1 MDVRKRAWNAGER
14 AAVLLEL
21 ATVLASDSFAQSPRR
36 RRFLEFI
43 VSEALANRGGQLKG
57 YRIALEV
64 FGKPPSFDPVLDP
77 VVRVE
82 AGRLR
87 DRLREY
93 YSGQGLTDPVVIT
106 LPKGSYAPEF
116 EFRLPATTVPRAR
129 AAVATSDAGS
139 PATTAKPGLA
149 VLPFRNVSDDHE
161 NDYLADG
168 LTDTLITDLSKVSA
182 LSVVCRQSSFACR
195 DSGMPL
201 AEIARRFAVRYLVL
215 GSVQRLGQHL
225 RIGARVID
233 SETDATI
240 WADRYDREMG
250 DLFAIEDD
258 VCRSIV
264 QALRI
269 TLTPR
274 EAARL
279 GRGGTGSLEAH
290 DALLRGLEQFWLY
303 TRASCVEAISHF
315 SRAAQLDP
323 AYSVAHAW
331 LARAGIFLCCLV
343 TEREIPAILGR
354 AHLHARRAVELDDQL
369 PYAHAVL
376 GWVLMFMGNG
386 EEAVTE
392 GQRACAM
399 DPNNADAHL
408 FLAFTLATTA
418 NGEEGLRYIAT
429 AMRLNPHPSSFYLN
443 TLGNCHF
450 ALGQYEKAIA
460 AMQRGIE
467 VNPDFVLNHYE
478 SAVNLA
484 LAGRLD
490 EARAQARTV
499 SRLCPDTHKNC
510 FIDPGLRA
518 RFQQGLELAGLA
530 GASTNPSSQGP
541 SVPT

>member
-1 MDVRKRAWNAGER
+1 MDVRKRAWNADER

-21 ATVLASDSFAQSPRR
+21 ASVLASDSFAQSPRR
-36 RRFLEFI
+36 RRFLEFV

-57 YRIALEV
+57 YRIGLEV

-93 YSGQGLTDPVVIT
+93 HSDGGLTDPVVIT
-106 LPKGSYAPEF
+106 LPKGSYMPEF
-116 EFRLPATTVPRAR
+116 EFRPAATAVPFAR
-129 AAVATSDAGS
+129 TAVAAANPG
-139 PATTAKPGLA
+139 PAASTARPSLA
-149 VLPFRNVSDDHE
+149 VLPFRNVGEDRAH
-161 NDYLADG
+161 DYLADG
-168 LTDTLITDLSKVSA
+168 LTDTLITDLSKISG
-182 LSVVCRQSSFACR
+182 LTIVCRQSSFAYR
-195 DSGMPL
+195 DSDMPL
-201 AEIARRFAVRYLVL
+201 AEIARRFAVRYLIL
-215 GSVQRLGQHL
+215 GSVQRSAQRL
-225 RIGARVID
+225 RIAARVID
-233 SETDATI
+233 SETDATL
-240 WADRYDREMG
+240 WAERYDREMG

-269 TLTPR
+269 TLKPR
-274 EAARL
+274 EAERL
-279 GRGGTGSLEAH
+279 GHGGTGNLQAH
-290 DALLRGLEQFWLY
+290 DALLRGLGQFWLY
-303 TRASCVEAISHF
+303 TRTSCTEAISHF
-315 SRAAQLDP
+315 SRAVQIDP
-323 AYSVAHAW
+323 AYSAAHAW
-331 LARAGIFLCCLV
+331 SARACVFLCCMV
-343 TEREIPAILGR
+343 SEREIPAILQE

-386 EEAVTE
+386 REAVAE
-392 GQRACAM
+392 GERACAM

-408 FLAFTLATTA
+408 FLAFTLATMA
-418 NGEEGLRYIAT
+418 SGEEGLRYIAT

-450 ALGQYEKAIA
+450 ALGQYDRAVT

-467 VNPDFVLNHYE
+467 VNPDFVLNYYE

-484 LAGRLD
+484 LAGRLE
-490 EARAQARTV
+490 EARAHARTV
-499 SRLCPDTHKNC
+499 ARMCPETHKNC

-518 RFQQGLELAGLA
+518 RYQRGLELAGLVA
-530 GASTNPSSQGP
+530 ASRASSPQG
-541 SVPT
+541 SNVLT